1 MRSVTAYA
9 SARSAQTRRGG
20 ESPAQSPHDPQESA
34 ERDSQFSFGL
44 PGAAFPGT
52 QGFPQRITP
61 NSQQWATSTGD
72 AATPQPVPFTW
83 SLPARFSPGQAVG
96 NVMCLDRFTARIS
109 LSPPMRLAE
118 EMSAYLHSA
127 SIPITY
133 PNIGPASAVI
143 PGFPNG
149 NNRISITWPGVN
161 GGARTDYLLPA
172 GLYGTTEL
180 QAYLNFLAGTE
191 QAEGGL
197 QVTASVVSQLFTIL
211 SNQATQ
217 SINIVMNPAV
227 ITAPVAGQFPA
238 GSIDFLNPGA
248 AGLNNS
254 VGLILG
260 YPTAGPGA
268 TLTFPA
274 GQTVPEDYPAPGPA
288 NLALYAAYVAVL
300 SCVSGS
306 YSNGATG
313 QLLFT
318 FPLGGQDVVP
328 NGITAFEPNLPY
340 LVPVDSA
347 TYSVIDFSLQD
358 DQGNRLVLANFT
370 GPMTLS
376 VMFSRYKKSGAAY

>member
-1 MRSVTAYA
+1 MRSATEYA
-9 SARSAQTRRGG
+9 NAKRRGG
-20 ESPAQSPHDPQESA
+20 ESAQSEFIRAGIEEAAQKY
-34 ERDSQFSFGL
+34 SFGVK
-44 PGAAFPGT
+44 GASYPGT
-52 QGFPQRITP
+52 QGFPQRVTP
-61 NSQQWATSTGD
+61 GSQQWATATGD
-72 AATPQPVPFTW
+72 AASPQPIPFTW
-83 SLPARFSPGQAVG
+83 GLPARFAPGQTAG
-96 NVMCLDRFTARIS
+96 NVMCIDRFTARIT

-143 PGFPNG
+143 PGFPAG

-161 GGARTDYLLPA
+161 GGVRTDYLLPT

-217 SINIVMNPAV
+217 TINIVMNPAV
-227 ITAPVAGQFPA
+227 ITAPVAGQFPV

-248 AGLNNS
+248 NGLNDS
-254 VGLILG
+254 IGPILG

-274 GQTVPEDYPAPGPA
+274 GQTFPEDFPAPSPA

-300 SCVSGS
+300 SPVSGS

-313 QLLFT
+313 QLLYT
-318 FPLGGQDVVP
+318 FSLGGQDVVP

-340 LVPVDSA
+340 LVSVDSG

-358 DQGNRLVLANFT
+358 DQGNRLVLENFT